1 MKMLREGDNMR
12 TAIVSAFPGCGKSFI
27 FNKYNGEKYNNDKKW
42 KILDS
47 DSSDYSWIKDENGNN
62 TKERNPEF
70 PNNYI
75 NHIKENIGKVDIIFV
90 SSHEIV
96 RQALKDNKIRF
107 FLVFPENNLKD
118 DFIQRY
124 KNRGNDETFINF
136 ISNNWNNFINEMEN
150 ENDDF
155 CLIEHLTKENSYIT
169 MKFLDRILEENEM
182 GNLAFLWTMEGE

>member
-27 FNKYNGEKYNNDKKW
+27 YNKYNGEKYNNDKKW

-96 RQALKDNKIRF
+96 RQALKDNKIKF
-107 FLVFPENNLKD
+107 FLIFPENNLKD

-124 KNRGNDETFINF
+124 KKRGNDETFINF

-150 ENDDF
+150 ESDYF
-155 CLIEHLTKENSYIT
+155 CLIEHLTEENPYIT
-169 MKFLDRILEENEM
+169 MKFLDSILEENEM
-182 GNLAFLWTMEGE
+182 GNLAFLWTMGGE